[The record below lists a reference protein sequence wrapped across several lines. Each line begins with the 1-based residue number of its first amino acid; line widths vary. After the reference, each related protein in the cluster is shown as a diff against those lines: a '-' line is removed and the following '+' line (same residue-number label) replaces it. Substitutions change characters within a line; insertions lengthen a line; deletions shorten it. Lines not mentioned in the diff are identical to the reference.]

1 MTIEVQTSA
10 NGKPVT
16 DVSDRKLYAGMIG
29 RESYVFD
36 IGSKCAASLSD
47 ANSLMVQDGSVLH
60 NGAHT
65 LLKGTTKFT
74 IPSGLQEQRRS
85 NIAVIRFSIDSKGAL
100 GADPIVLS
108 GDPTTGDNPVDPEWI
123 QDNLLD
129 GATVSD
135 MPLYR
140 VVTDGVNALPPEP
153 LFKQIQS
160 AAAFRDSQSQWASES
175 KESFFE
181 SIDIADA
188 IKSCD
193 VLTNGTYLQFR
204 ILLSYTVPTSEG
216 ERWGVGRIAS
226 AYRPKLDALIGSEYI
241 NGVARNND
249 GRIAV
254 VATQSLAANTDILVC
269 GGYCL

>member
-29 RESYVFD
+29 PGSYVFD

-85 NIAVIRFSIDSKGAL
+85 NIAVIRFSIDPKGAL

-153 LFKQIQS
+153 MFKQIQS
-160 AAAFRDSQSQWASES
+160 ADAFRDSQFQEIQITSG
-175 KESFFE
+175 
-181 SIDIADA
+181 I
-188 IKSCD
+188 
-193 VLTNGTYLQFR
+193 TNNRNISLFGIY
-204 ILLSYTVPTSEG
+204 G
-216 ERWGVGRIAS
+216 N
-226 AYRPKLDALIGSEYI
+226 EYI
-241 NGVARNND
+241 VVSVLLPAINGYSGYYAMPYLDPVSNLWYAHVTKD
-249 GRIAV
+249 RIDDPYPPIGIEIT
-254 VATQSLAANTDILVC
+254 ATVI
-269 GGYCL
+269 CLSRKQD